1 MGATFLVCHGAWS
14 AGWAWK
20 KMHPLM
26 AARGHRLVT
35 PTYTGLG
42 ERAHL
47 ANPSIDL
54 ETHIQDIL
62 NVIKYEDLRDIV
74 LVGHS
79 YGGMVATGV
88 ADRARDRIAQLIYLD
103 AFVPDDGQS
112 LLDLNE
118 PARPQMQQLAKSGDG
133 WRVPPNPTPPDTPPA
148 DLEWLTERR
157 VDMPIKCF
165 EMPAQAAGRRA
176 DLAAQLYLRHAH
188 RARGHVR
195 SVCQTREERGRLA
208 LLRDRRQPFAQRH
221 GAGSADGVAAEDR
234 HGAGLKL
241 ARGPACYAEPLILSK
256 TRFLRKRFRRKHQP
270 ACKPGSVGH
279 HPLARTIRDGHSSG
293 TTFARCLEQPT
304 RTASLTSPCGVIAS
318 RRTSRLAVPIRFCSR
333 CGLPC
338 RFRCRTRGALLPHL
352 FTLARRSPEGR
363 RRAVR
368 SLWHCPWGRPR
379 RMLSGT
385 VCRWSPDFPLQPP
398 FDACRS
404 GRPAD

>member
-26 AARGHRLVT
+26 AAAGHRLVT

-88 ADRARDRIAQLIYLD
+88 ADRARDRVTGLIYID

-118 PARPQMQQLAKSGDG
+118 TARPRMQELAKSGDG

-148 DLEWLTERR
+148 DVEWLTERR
-157 VDMPIKCF
+157 VHMPIKCF
-165 EMPAQAAGRRA
+165 EMKLKMHGGALTLPRSYIYATRITPADTFG
-176 DLAAQLYLRHAH
+176 
-188 RARGHVR
+188 
-195 SVCQTREERGRLA
+195 
-208 LLRDRRQPFAQRH
+208 PFAVGAKADPAWRYHEIDASHSPNVTAPDALMTLLQRI
-221 GAGSADGVAAEDR
+221 AAE
-234 HGAGLKL
+234 
-241 ARGPACYAEPLILSK
+241 P
-256 TRFLRKRFRRKHQP
+256 KR
-270 ACKPGSVGH
+270 
-279 HPLARTIRDGHSSG
+279 
-293 TTFARCLEQPT
+293 
-304 RTASLTSPCGVIAS
+304 
-318 RRTSRLAVPIRFCSR
+318 
-333 CGLPC
+333 
-338 RFRCRTRGALLPHL
+338 
-352 FTLARRSPEGR
+352 
-363 RRAVR
+363 
-368 SLWHCPWGRPR
+368 
-379 RMLSGT
+379 
-385 VCRWSPDFPLQPP
+385 
-398 FDACRS
+398 
-404 GRPAD
+404 